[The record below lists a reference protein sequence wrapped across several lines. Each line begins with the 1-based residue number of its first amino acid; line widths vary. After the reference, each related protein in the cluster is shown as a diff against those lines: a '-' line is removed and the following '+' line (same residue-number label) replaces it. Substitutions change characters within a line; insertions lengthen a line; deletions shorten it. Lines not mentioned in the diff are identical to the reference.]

1 MQLTQKEVE
10 LLKDLSNQEKLC
22 VDKYTRHSECAK
34 DAQLKELFSEIA
46 KMESKHLTMIT
57 DMQNGTVS
65 QQNSGGGQY
74 NPTFKPTYT
83 TAETPEK
90 QNDCYLCTDLL
101 TAEKHASHLYDT
113 CVFEFDDENARTC
126 LNSIQS
132 QEQNHGKLIYDYMKA
147 NSMQA

>member
-1 MQLTQKEVE
+1 MQLTQKEVD

-22 VDKYTRHSECAK
+22 VDKYSRHADCAK
-34 DAQLKELFSEIA
+34 DPQLKSLFTEIA
-46 KMESKHLTMIT
+46 KMEKGHLSMIT
-57 DMQNGTVS
+57 DMQNGTVPP
-65 QQNSGGGQY
+65 QNNGGGQY
-74 NPTFKPTYT
+74 NPTFKSTYT
-83 TAETPEK
+83 MSETPEK

-126 LNSIQS
+126 LNSIQG

-147 NSMQA
+147 NGMQA